1 MSSPLR
7 ASALRAAAG
16 GVLLVAA
23 ASVLVFLLPDA
34 SGKRSRQARAA
45 REAAEERDRQA
56 QELAALQDLS
66 DRIKVARSRMDT
78 VLAGLPQEGT
88 GTLTWALSRTLHDLA
103 AKHGVRLQ
111 AVKYGQPSREGTKGT
126 DLEALDVEF
135 TVVGLYPALKP
146 FMLDLESSPLPFGL
160 GSAKLEETPEGAR
173 LIVGLRA
180 FRRTGKTVSEEEA

>member
-7 ASALRAAAG
+7 ISALRAIIG
-16 GVLLVAA
+16 GVLIASSAA
-23 ASVLVFLLPDA
+23 ILLFLLPDA
-34 SGKRSRQARAA
+34 SGKRNRQERAA

-56 QELAALQDLS
+56 RELDALQDLS
-66 DRIKVARSRMDT
+66 TRIKEARARMDT
-78 VLAGLPQEGT
+78 VLAGLPQEGS

-135 TVVGLYPALKP
+135 AVVGLYPSLKP
-146 FMLDLESSPLPFGL
+146 FMLDLEASPLPFGL
-160 GSAKLEETPEGAR
+160 SSAKLEETPEGAR
-173 LIVGLRA
+173 LTVSLRA
-180 FRRTGKTVSEEEA
+180 FRRTGKALAEEEA